1 MTKFQVNDTAG
12 IKEYIKSLDTFEQF
26 DEVSVQPV
34 ENRDP
39 MSDGRI
45 QETWLEVKSLD
56 KVVYRHKIS
65 RNFYEPVFEFSSWFE
80 QDMKYLSAAILFA
93 RKLLDLDDTLTNFK
107 IDTKDFWT
115 TVMFYTNE
123 SSYESL
129 YECNASVNSS
139 NEAVSSIMHKFK
151 SDEGKMTSTH
161 IFETKS
167 VIKIEEL
174 ESVVNEFV
182 RLRAGLTKK
191 GN

>member
-1 MTKFQVNDTAG
+1 MPKFQVNDAVG
-12 IKEYIKSLDTFEQF
+12 IKEYIKSLDAFEQF
-26 DEVSVQPV
+26 DEVIVQLV

-45 QETWLEVKSLD
+45 QDAWLEVKSLD

-93 RKLLDLDDTLTNFK
+93 RKLLDLDDALTNFK

-115 TVMFYTNE
+115 AVMFYTNE

-129 YECNASVNSS
+129 YECNVSVNTS

-151 SDEGKMTSTH
+151 SDDDKMTLTH

-167 VIKIEEL
+167 VVKIEEF
-174 ESVVNEFV
+174 ESAVNEFA
-182 RLRAGLTKK
+182 RLKTELIKK

>member
-1 MTKFQVNDTAG
+1 MTKFQVNDSTG
-12 IKEYIKSLDTFEQF
+12 VKEYIKSLDTFEQF

-45 QETWLEVKSLD
+45 QEAWLEVKSLD
-56 KVVYRHKIS
+56 KVVYHHKIS

-93 RKLLDLDDTLTNFK
+93 RKLLDLDDTLADFK
-107 IDTKDFWT
+107 VDTKDFWA

-129 YECNASVNSS
+129 YECNVSVNTS

-151 SDEGKMTSTH
+151 SDEDKMTYTH

-167 VIKIEEL
+167 VIKIDEL
-174 ESVVNEFV
+174 ESAINEFV
-182 RLRAGLTKK
+182 RLRAGLAKK

>member
-1 MTKFQVNDTAG
+1 MPKFQVNDAVG

-45 QETWLEVKSLD
+45 QEAWLEVKSLS
-56 KVVYRHKIS
+56 KVIYRHKIS

-80 QDMKYLSAAILFA
+80 QDIKYLSAAILFA
-93 RKLLDLDDTLTNFK
+93 RKLLDLDDTLTNLK

-129 YECNASVNSS
+129 YECNVSVNAS

-182 RLRAGLTKK
+182 RLKAGSTKK

>member
-45 QETWLEVKSLD
+45 QEAWLEVKSLD

-107 IDTKDFWT
+107 IDTKDFWA

-129 YECNASVNSS
+129 YECNVSVNAS

-182 RLRAGLTKK
+182 RLRAGSTKK

>member
-1 MTKFQVNDTAG
+1 MPKFQVNDAVG
-12 IKEYIKSLDTFEQF
+12 IKEYIKSLDAFEQF

-39 MSDGRI
+39 TSDGRI
-45 QETWLEVKSLD
+45 QEAWLEVKSLGN
-56 KVVYRHKIS
+56 VVYRHKIS

-93 RKLLDLDDTLTNFK
+93 RKLLDLDGTLTNFK

-123 SSYESL
+123 SSYELL
-129 YECNASVNSS
+129 YECNVSVNTS

-151 SDEGKMTSTH
+151 SDEGNMTYTH

-174 ESVVNEFV
+174 ESAINEFV

>member
-1 MTKFQVNDTAG
+1 
-12 IKEYIKSLDTFEQF
+12 
-26 DEVSVQPV
+26 
-34 ENRDP
+34 
-39 MSDGRI
+39 
-45 QETWLEVKSLD
+45 
-56 KVVYRHKIS
+56 
-65 RNFYEPVFEFSSWFE
+65 
-80 QDMKYLSAAILFA
+80 MKYLSAAILFA
-93 RKLLDLDDTLTNFK
+93 RKLLDLDDALTNFK

-115 TVMFYTNE
+115 AVMFYTNE

-129 YECNASVNSS
+129 YECNVSVNAS

-151 SDEGKMTSTH
+151 SDDGAMTSTH

-174 ESVVNEFV
+174 ESVVSDFV

>member
-1 MTKFQVNDTAG
+1 M
-12 IKEYIKSLDTFEQF
+12 
-26 DEVSVQPV
+26 
-34 ENRDP
+34 
-39 MSDGRI
+39 
-45 QETWLEVKSLD
+45 KSLD

-115 TVMFYTNE
+115 AVMFYTNE

-129 YECNASVNSS
+129 YECNVSVNTS

-151 SDEGKMTSTH
+151 SDDDKMTLTH

-167 VIKIEEL
+167 VVKIEEF
-174 ESVVNEFV
+174 ESAVNEFA
-182 RLRAGLTKK
+182 RLKTELIKK

>member
-1 MTKFQVNDTAG
+1 MSKFQVNDAVG
-12 IKEYIKSLDTFEQF
+12 IKEYIKSLDAFEQF

-45 QETWLEVKSLD
+45 QEAWLEVKSLS

-129 YECNASVNSS
+129 YECNVSVNAS

-151 SDEGKMTSTH
+151 SDEDNMTYTH

-167 VIKIEEL
+167 AIKIEEL

-182 RLRAGLTKK
+182 SLRDELTKK

>member
-1 MTKFQVNDTAG
+1 MFKAAVG

-26 DEVSVQPV
+26 DEVIVQPV

-39 MSDGRI
+39 MSDCRI
-45 QETWLEVKSLD
+45 QEAWIEVKSLD

-93 RKLLDLDDTLTNFK
+93 RKLLDLDDVLTNFK

-115 TVMFYTNE
+115 AVMFYTNE

-129 YECNASVNSS
+129 YECNVSVNAS

-151 SDEGKMTSTH
+151 SDDGAMTSTH

-174 ESVVNEFV
+174 ESVVSDFV

>member
-45 QETWLEVKSLD
+45 QEAWLEVKSLD

-93 RKLLDLDDTLTNFK
+93 RKLLDLDDALTNFK
-107 IDTKDFWT
+107 IDNKDFWA

-129 YECNASVNSS
+129 YECNVSVNAS
-139 NEAVSSIMHKFK
+139 NEVVSSIMHKFK

-182 RLRAGLTKK
+182 RLRAGSTKK

>member
-1 MTKFQVNDTAG
+1 MPKFQVNDAVG
-12 IKEYIKSLDTFEQF
+12 IKEYIKSLDAFEQF
-26 DEVSVQPV
+26 DEVIVQLV

-45 QETWLEVKSLD
+45 QDAWLEVKSLD

-115 TVMFYTNE
+115 AVMFYTNE

-129 YECNASVNSS
+129 YECNVSVNTS

-151 SDEGKMTSTH
+151 SDDDKMTLTH

-167 VIKIEEL
+167 VVKIEEF
-174 ESVVNEFV
+174 ESAVNEFA
-182 RLRAGLTKK
+182 RLKTELIKK

>member
-1 MTKFQVNDTAG
+1 MPKFQVNDAVG
-12 IKEYIKSLDTFEQF
+12 IKEYIKSLDAFEQF

-45 QETWLEVKSLD
+45 QEAWLEVKSLD
-56 KVVYRHKIS
+56 NVVYRHKIS

-93 RKLLDLDDTLTNFK
+93 RKLLDLDGTLTNFK

-123 SSYESL
+123 SSYELL
-129 YECNASVNSS
+129 YECNVSVNTS

-151 SDEGKMTSTH
+151 SDEGNMTYTH

-174 ESVVNEFV
+174 ESAINEFV
-182 RLRAGLTKK
+182 RLRAGLT
-191 GN
+191 

>member
-1 MTKFQVNDTAG
+1 MTKFQVNDAAG
-12 IKEYIKSLDTFEQF
+12 IKEYIKSLDAFDQF
-26 DEVSVQPV
+26 DRVSVRLIGRDSIDDNRIKEAYIDV
-34 ENRDP
+34 EA
-39 MSDGRI
+39 
-45 QETWLEVKSLD
+45 LD
-56 KVVYRHKIS
+56 KVVYAHKIS

-107 IDTKDFWT
+107 IDANDFWT

-129 YECNASVNSS
+129 YECNVSVNTS

-151 SDEGKMTSTH
+151 SDENNMTYTR

-174 ESVVNEFV
+174 ESVVNEFA

>member
-1 MTKFQVNDTAG
+1 MPKFQVNDAVS

-34 ENRDP
+34 ENRNP

-45 QETWLEVKSLD
+45 QEAWLEVKSLD
-56 KVVYRHKIS
+56 KVICRHKVS
-65 RNFYEPVFEFSSWFE
+65 RDFYEPVFEFSSWFE

-115 TVMFYTNE
+115 AVMFHTNE

-129 YECNASVNSS
+129 YECNVSVNAS

-151 SDEGKMTSTH
+151 SDADNMTCTH

-191 GN
+191 GD

>member
-45 QETWLEVKSLD
+45 QEAWLEVKSLD

-65 RNFYEPVFEFSSWFE
+65 RDFYEPVFEFSSWFE

-107 IDTKDFWT
+107 IDTKDFWA

-129 YECNASVNSS
+129 YECNVSVNAS

-182 RLRAGLTKK
+182 RLRAGSTKK

>member
-45 QETWLEVKSLD
+45 QEAWLEVKSLD

-129 YECNASVNSS
+129 YECNVSVNAS

-182 RLRAGLTKK
+182 RLRAGSTKK

>member
-1 MTKFQVNDTAG
+1 MTKFQVNDAVG

-45 QETWLEVKSLD
+45 QEAWLEVKSLG

-93 RKLLDLDDTLTNFK
+93 RNLLDLDDTLTNFK

-123 SSYESL
+123 SSYELL
-129 YECNASVNSS
+129 YECNVSVNTS

-151 SDEGKMTSTH
+151 SDEGSMTYTH

-174 ESVVNEFV
+174 ESAVNEFV
-182 RLRAGLTKK
+182 RLRVGLTKK

>member
-1 MTKFQVNDTAG
+1 MSKFQVNDAAG

-45 QETWLEVKSLD
+45 QDAWLEVKSLG
-56 KVVYRHKIS
+56 KVVYRHKVS

-80 QDMKYLSAAILFA
+80 QDMKHLSAAILFA
-93 RKLLDLDDTLTNFK
+93 RKLLDLDDALADFK
-107 IDTKDFWT
+107 IDIKDFWT

-129 YECNASVNSS
+129 CECDVSVNSS
-139 NEAVSSIMHKFK
+139 NEAVSSIMCKFK
-151 SDEGKMTSTH
+151 SDEVNMTCTH

-174 ESVVNEFV
+174 ESTVNDFT
-182 RLRAGLTKK
+182 RLKAELRKK

>member
-1 MTKFQVNDTAG
+1 MTKFQVNDAVS

-115 TVMFYTNE
+115 AVMFYTNE

-129 YECNASVNSS
+129 YECNVSVNTS

-151 SDEGKMTSTH
+151 SDEDDMTCTH

-182 RLRAGLTKK
+182 RLRVGLTKK

>member
-1 MTKFQVNDTAG
+1 MAKFQVNDAVS

-45 QETWLEVKSLD
+45 QEAWLEVKSLGN
-56 KVVYRHKIS
+56 VVYRHKIS
-65 RNFYEPVFEFSSWFE
+65 RNFYEQVFEFSSWFE

-115 TVMFYTNE
+115 TVMFCTNE

-129 YECNASVNSS
+129 YECNVSVNAS

-151 SDEGKMTSTH
+151 SDDGKMASTH

-174 ESVVNEFV
+174 ESVVNEFA
-182 RLRAGLTKK
+182 RLRVGLTKK

>member
-1 MTKFQVNDTAG
+1 MPKFQVNDAVG
-12 IKEYIKSLDTFEQF
+12 IKEYIKSLDAFEQF
-26 DEVSVQPV
+26 DEVIVRLV

-45 QETWLEVKSLD
+45 QDAWLEVKSLD

-115 TVMFYTNE
+115 AVMFYANE

-129 YECNASVNSS
+129 YECNVSVNTS

-151 SDEGKMTSTH
+151 SDDDKMTLTH

-167 VIKIEEL
+167 VVKIEEF
-174 ESVVNEFV
+174 ESAVNEFA
-182 RLRAGLTKK
+182 RLKTELIKK

>member
-1 MTKFQVNDTAG
+1 MPKFQVNNAVG
-12 IKEYIKSLDTFEQF
+12 IKEYIKSLDAFEQF

-45 QETWLEVKSLD
+45 QEAWLEVKSLS

-65 RNFYEPVFEFSSWFE
+65 RNFYESVFEFSSWFE
-80 QDMKYLSAAILFA
+80 QDMKYLSAVILFA

-115 TVMFYTNE
+115 TVTFYNNE

-129 YECNASVNSS
+129 YECNVSVNAS

-151 SDEGKMTSTH
+151 SDEDNMTYTH

-182 RLRAGLTKK
+182 RLRVGLTKK

>member
-1 MTKFQVNDTAG
+1 MPKFQVNDAVG
-12 IKEYIKSLDTFEQF
+12 IKAYIKSLDTFEQF

-45 QETWLEVKSLD
+45 QETWLEVKSLG

-93 RKLLDLDDTLTNFK
+93 RKLLDLDDTLTDFK
-107 IDTKDFWT
+107 VDIKDFWT
-115 TVMFYTNE
+115 TAMLYHND
-123 SSYESL
+123 SL
-129 YECNASVNSS
+129 YECNASVNDS
-139 NEAVSSIMHKFK
+139 NEAVSSIMCKFK
-151 SDEGKMTSTH
+151 SDDGKMTSTH

-167 VIKIEEL
+167 VIKIDEL
-174 ESVVNEFV
+174 DSTVNEFV
-182 RLRAGLTKK
+182 RLRAGLAKK
-191 GN
+191 V

>member
-1 MTKFQVNDTAG
+1 MPKFQVNDAAG

-26 DEVSVQPV
+26 DEVSVQLV

-45 QETWLEVKSLD
+45 QDAWLEVKSLD
-56 KVVYRHKIS
+56 KIVYRHKIS

-93 RKLLDLDDTLTNFK
+93 RKLLDLDDTLTDFK
-107 IDTKDFWT
+107 VDTKDFWT
-115 TVMFYTNE
+115 TVMIYDDD
-123 SSYESL
+123 SWYA
-129 YECNASVNSS
+129 CNASVNDS
-139 NEAVSSIMHKFK
+139 NEAVSSIMCKFK
-151 SDEGKMTSTH
+151 SDDSKMTSTH

-174 ESVVNEFV
+174 ESTVNEFV
-182 RLRAGLTKK
+182 RLKAELTKK

>member
-45 QETWLEVKSLD
+45 QEAWLEVKSLD

-151 SDEGKMTSTH
+151 SDEGNMTSTH

-182 RLRAGLTKK
+182 RLRAGSTKK

>member
-1 MTKFQVNDTAG
+1 MPKFQVNDAAG
-12 IKEYIKSLDTFEQF
+12 IKEYIKSLDAFDQF
-26 DEVSVQPV
+26 DRVSVRLIGLDSIDDNRIKEAYIDV
-34 ENRDP
+34 EA
-39 MSDGRI
+39 
-45 QETWLEVKSLD
+45 LD
-56 KVVYRHKIS
+56 NVVYAHKIS
-65 RNFYEPVFEFSSWFE
+65 RNFYESVFEFSSWFE

-93 RKLLDLDDTLTNFK
+93 RKLLDLDGTLTNFK

-129 YECNASVNSS
+129 YECNVSVNTS

-151 SDEGKMTSTH
+151 SDSDKMTSTH

-174 ESVVNEFV
+174 ESAINEFV

>member
-1 MTKFQVNDTAG
+1 MTKFQVNDAVG

-26 DEVSVQPV
+26 DEVSVQQV

-45 QETWLEVKSLD
+45 QEAWLEVKSLS

-93 RKLLDLDDTLTNFK
+93 RKLLDLDDTLADFK

-129 YECNASVNSS
+129 YECNVSVNVS

-151 SDEGKMTSTH
+151 SDEGNMTYTH

-174 ESVVNEFV
+174 ESAINEFV

>member
-1 MTKFQVNDTAG
+1 MTKFQVNDAVG

-45 QETWLEVKSLD
+45 QEAWLEVKSLS

-123 SSYESL
+123 SSYELL
-129 YECNASVNSS
+129 YECNVSVNTS

-151 SDEGKMTSTH
+151 SDEGSMTYTH

-182 RLRAGLTKK
+182 RLRVGLTKK

>member
-45 QETWLEVKSLD
+45 QEAWLEVKSLD

-93 RKLLDLDDTLTNFK
+93 RKLLDLDDALTNFK
-107 IDTKDFWT
+107 IDNKDFWA

-129 YECNASVNSS
+129 YECNVSVNAS

-182 RLRAGLTKK
+182 RLRAGSTKK

>member
-1 MTKFQVNDTAG
+1 MQKFQVNDAAD

-45 QETWLEVKSLD
+45 QEARLEVKSLD
-56 KVVYRHKIS
+56 KVVYRRKIS

-129 YECNASVNSS
+129 YECNVSVNSS

-151 SDEGKMTSTH
+151 SDESKMTSTH